1 MIPRSRWV
9 NILVILL
16 VIISAL
22 YLAQVLLQFLSG
34 FADIILLFV
43 LAWLVSFSL
52 SPLVD
57 FFNKKP
63 LPAGV
68 LQGLNRLPVN
78 AQTRLSAFRT
88 SRIQAVVIVYLG
100 LAVIFI
106 VLVLS
111 PLPIALAQ
119 FNQVVKQL
127 GRINDIVRQGSDF
140 AQGFLLRFG
149 IRYDV
154 QEVLT
159 NLSGNVEN
167 VASLILQNSF
177 TILTSALT
185 LVTDTLLILLIS
197 FLISLDGP
205 NLTHLLFELVPQ
217 RLHQELRVFMIT
229 VDRSFGGFLRSQ
241 LVQAILIALGT
252 AVVMMVFG
260 VEAVLVT
267 AVFAGLFMLIPF
279 IGSFLALIPPIIA
292 TLLTD
297 PDKLPLVLILLVV
310 YQLIVV
316 NAVMP
321 KILGDALGLHP
332 LVIIASLL
340 IGIRLGGFWGAF
352 FAMPIAGV
360 IGTMGIFLFRR
371 QQHHFETAEI
381 GAKPES
387 PPVQSVQA
395 QPAATPTAPQPAAPR
410 ARDVKP

>member
-9 NILVILL
+9 NTLVILL
-16 VIISAL
+16 VIICAL

-68 LQGLNRLPVN
+68 VSGMNRTPANVQ
-78 AQTRLSAFRT
+78 ARLSAYRT
-88 SRIQAVVIVYLG
+88 SRIQAVAIVYLG

-140 AQGFLLRFG
+140 AQEFLLHFG

-159 NLSGNVEN
+159 NLSGNVQN
-167 VASLILQNSF
+167 VASLILQNSLA
-177 TILTSALT
+177 ILTSAVT
-185 LVTDTLLILLIS
+185 LVTDTLLVLLIS
-197 FLISLDGP
+197 FFISLDGP
-205 NLTHLLFELVPQ
+205 NFTHLLFELVPQ
-217 RLHQELRVFMIT
+217 RMHQELRMFILT

-252 AVVMMVFG
+252 AIVMILFG

-279 IGSFLALIPPIIA
+279 IGSFLALIPPLIA
-292 TLLTD
+292 TMLTD
-297 PDKLPLVLILLVV
+297 PEKLPLVFVLLLA

-321 KILGDALGLHP
+321 KILGNALGLHP
-332 LVIIASLL
+332 MVIIASLL

-371 QQHHFETAEI
+371 QQHLFDTAEI
-381 GAKPES
+381 GAKPDA
-387 PPVQSVQA
+387 PPA
-395 QPAATPTAPQPAAPR
+395 QPVPPAPMTGSNPQPAQPR
-410 ARDVKP
+410 ARDAKP